1 MAEKDYAQG
10 LKLREYLAELFSPR
24 NQKFWGEK
32 YGITAPPP
40 LPGYGQFSA
49 TDMDMKFV
57 TSGKPP
63 KLTSIQVSGV
73 TIPVNELPGYGQM
86 IDADYNYTPGF
97 LLGLLGAPAELNS
110 IEQAKA
116 IQQSIEYEEVPEIL
130 DDEIQAVGGGLQD
143 SPNIGSPGIVADVSN
158 ISSTANETTLRNR
171 QLTAKGDDPIE
182 PLAPSALSE
191 ESVIGDLIGLGVD
204 VTFIGLDTSGY
215 PLGYKER
222 QRGNDKYGAAPVYL
236 PGMSSSFFEN
246 YSLAETY
253 IGDLQK
259 KLLDAGY
266 LRGSFEDNVFDT
278 PTEAA
283 VIEAMGV
290 HNKEGRIPNIPE
302 VGGSLLDYLGL
313 GDEGASK
320 YAWDAERNAEV
331 RDFFFAELDED
342 IQNASDRINDNVV
355 TLIPEFQDE
364 TAGYLML
371 NTLQQNFG
379 ALGVKLENIR
389 NPMQLVNSVLRDT
402 TLDVKD
408 MKELADQQSIDAS
421 KASINAAQD
430 IARLRAR
437 NPNLSDEE
445 LGLMY
450 PDLFADKEVA
460 ISAELGMFPDEEAV
474 LNRSNMLFSNRL
486 AQATERLIKP
496 ELDLLSNRQALDGRT
511 RLMLNSGRGL
521 QTLAAQAPTTTNVN
535 A

>member
-1 MAEKDYAQG
+1 MAKKSLAQIIG
-10 LKLREYLAELFSPR
+10 EIIAGIRLGKQLSIERDLQAAEGW
-24 NQKFWGEK
+24 NKV
-32 YGITAPPP
+32 TAENRANTIR
-40 LPGYGQFSA
+40 FI
-49 TDMDMKFV
+49 KRV
-57 TSGKPP
+57 
-63 KLTSIQVSGV
+63 VN
-73 TIPVNELPGYGQM
+73 TIPIAEANQTQILQEVAAAEGIGSLVDDFTSEYKK
-86 IDADYNYTPGF
+86 GF
-97 LLGLLGAPAELNS
+97 NTIIPETYV
-110 IEQAKA
+110 EP
-116 IQQSIEYEEVPEIL
+116 VPEEL
-130 DDEIQAVGGGLQD
+130 DDEIQAVGGGLQN

-158 ISSTANETTLRNR
+158 INATANETTLRSR
-171 QLTAKGDDPIE
+171 QSVASGGEPVQ
-182 PLAPSALSE
+182 PLAAPDALSE
-191 ESVIGDLIGLGVD
+191 ETIIGDLLALGVD

-215 PLGYKER
+215 PLGYTER

-236 PGMSSSFFEN
+236 PGMSSSFFQN

-278 PTEAA
+278 ATETA

-302 VGGSLLDYLGL
+302 VGGALLDYLGL

-421 KASINAAQD
+421 KTSINAAQD

-521 QTLAAQAPTTTNVN
+521 QSLAAQAPTSTNVN